1 MEYSQSFSFFPS
13 QKFCFLK
20 KVFSKNNLKN
30 STNNII
36 SVEAAKA
43 LQETEMCYF
52 YGKTCTNISIRATI
66 F

>member
-1 MEYSQSFSFFPS
+1 MEYSQSFFILPS
-13 QKFCFLK
+13 QKFCYMKKKKLK
-20 KVFSKNNLKN
+20 I

-52 YGKTCTNISIRATI
+52 YGKTCTNISIHATI

>member
-1 MEYSQSFSFFPS
+1 MEYSQGFSILPS
-13 QKFCFLK
+13 QKFCYMEK
-20 KVFSKNNLKN
+20 KNNKLKI